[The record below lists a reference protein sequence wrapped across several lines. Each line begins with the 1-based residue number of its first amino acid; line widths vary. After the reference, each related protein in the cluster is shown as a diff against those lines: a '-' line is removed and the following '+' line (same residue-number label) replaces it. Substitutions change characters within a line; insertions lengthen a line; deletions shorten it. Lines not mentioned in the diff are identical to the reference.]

1 MLLAREKKIVTL
13 LIEHED
19 KLTTTQIATS
29 LKVSSRTIKADIKKI
44 NEELE
49 KHSCRINSQ
58 QGVGLWIEYDNHE
71 AKKYL
76 KEVTRDTADLYLSPE
91 VRKYHLAVEL
101 LLQDDYTSMEVLAKE
116 YYISKATVL
125 NDLNELDELWE
136 HYGVHFIKKV
146 KYGIKVEGNESQI
159 RSALLE
165 ALKRAGGRQKV
176 TVSNIQSHFT
186 SVELKDL
193 REIIGQ
199 MEGRFQFI
207 LTDISVGELMLDLAV
222 MLERLSAGKTMD
234 HEGSI
239 PGRESRRMDFVIGY
253 LKEHLTES
261 FGIEIPDTE
270 DCYLRIC
277 LSGLRFHVPMEKEQ
291 SLKEKRER
299 NPEMFDYMMD
309 LLMECDRKFY
319 LQLEEDDELIN
330 ALMDHLECMVLRLHS
345 KMYTYNP
352 ILDAIKKELFYEY
365 EIASFFMST
374 VYLYRRYEAH
384 RILECIEKNKI
395 TFMHGSPT
403 VFGLL
408 MDLKEEYPALPSLRM
423 MLCGSSY
430 MPVEKLKQLH
440 KWLPTT
446 EIRTVFGMT
455 ETASPGTLFP
465 TDTALSIYPSSSGR
479 PVPGLELKILDD
491 DGHEVETGTVGTV
504 YIRGANVV
512 EYYYKMES
520 PLFTEDGWLDSGD
533 LGYQNEVAFVV
544 FVDRMKDMV
553 NRGGEKIWCTDVED
567 ELIAFKGVKDAAV
580 VGIPN
585 EKYGEVAAAVVV
597 LEKGAQLTEEQIKE
611 EMLKE
616 MARFKV
622 PERILFLDAI
632 QKTPGLKTDKKYI
645 RTLFQ

>member
-101 LLQDDYTSMEVLAKE
+101 LLQDDYTSMEALAKE

-125 NDLNELDELWE
+125 NDLNE
-136 HYGVHFIKKV
+136 
-146 KYGIKVEGNESQI
+146 
-159 RSALLE
+159 
-165 ALKRAGGRQKV
+165 
-176 TVSNIQSHFT
+176 
-186 SVELKDL
+186 
-193 REIIGQ
+193 
-199 MEGRFQFI
+199 
-207 LTDISVGELMLDLAV
+207 
-222 MLERLSAGKTMD
+222 
-234 HEGSI
+234 
-239 PGRESRRMDFVIGY
+239 
-253 LKEHLTES
+253 
-261 FGIEIPDTE
+261 
-270 DCYLRIC
+270 
-277 LSGLRFHVPMEKEQ
+277 
-291 SLKEKRER
+291 
-299 NPEMFDYMMD
+299 
-309 LLMECDRKFY
+309 
-319 LQLEEDDELIN
+319 
-330 ALMDHLECMVLRLHS
+330 
-345 KMYTYNP
+345 
-352 ILDAIKKELFYEY
+352 
-365 EIASFFMST
+365 
-374 VYLYRRYEAH
+374 
-384 RILECIEKNKI
+384 
-395 TFMHGSPT
+395 
-403 VFGLL
+403 
-408 MDLKEEYPALPSLRM
+408 
-423 MLCGSSY
+423 
-430 MPVEKLKQLH
+430 LH

-520 PLFTEDGWLDSGD
+520 PLFTEDGWLDTGD
-533 LGYQNEVAFVV
+533 MGYQNEDAFVF
-544 FVDRMKDMV
+544 FVDRKKDMV

-632 QKTPGLKTDKKYI
+632 PKTPGLKTDKKYI

>member
-1 MLLAREKKIVTL
+1 MFTSGTTSVSKGVVMKNYNVIHATMVYHRLCEITP
-13 LIEHED
+13 ED
-19 KLTTTQIATS
+19 K
-29 LKVSSRTIKADIKKI
+29 TIIPVPI
-44 NEELE
+44 Y
-49 KHSCRINSQ
+49 H
-58 QGVGLWIEYDNHE
+58 VTGLI
-71 AKKYL
+71 
-76 KEVTRDTADLYLSPE
+76 
-91 VRKYHLAVEL
+91 
-101 LLQDDYTSMEVLAKE
+101 
-116 YYISKATVL
+116 
-125 NDLNELDELWE
+125 
-136 HYGVHFIKKV
+136 
-146 KYGIKVEGNESQI
+146 
-159 RSALLE
+159 ALLG
-165 ALKRAGGRQKV
+165 L
-176 TVSNIQSHFT
+176 
-186 SVELKDL
+186 
-193 REIIGQ
+193 
-199 MEGRFQFI
+199 
-207 LTDISVGELMLDLAV
+207 
-222 MLERLSAGKTMD
+222 
-234 HEGSI
+234 
-239 PGRESRRMDFVIGY
+239 FVY
-253 LKEHLTES
+253 S
-261 FGIEIPDTE
+261 
-270 DCYLRIC
+270 
-277 LSGLRFHVPMEKEQ
+277 SG
-291 SLKEKRER
+291 
-299 NPEMFDYMMD
+299 
-309 LLMECDRKFY
+309 
-319 LQLEEDDELIN
+319 
-330 ALMDHLECMVLRLHS
+330 
-345 KMYTYNP
+345 
-352 ILDAIKKELFYEY
+352 
-365 EIASFFMST
+365 T

-520 PLFTEDGWLDSGD
+520 PLFTEDGWLDTGD
-533 LGYQNEVAFVV
+533 MGYQNEDAFVF
-544 FVDRMKDMV
+544 FVDRKKDMV

-632 QKTPGLKTDKKYI
+632 PKTPGLKTDKKYI